1 MQVFL
6 RNFSKNPVFLLKN
19 HAPKYLY
26 GRYIKIQPA
35 IGFLYDEKMVR
46 VFSTFCVKITQE

>member
-46 VFSTFCVKITQE
+46 VFSTFS